1 MDLFYIVT
9 LNIGQLMLA
18 TLEEKLQSL
27 IFFYVFLHFH
37 LG

>member
-27 IFFYVFLHFH
+27 FLFMFSYIFI
-37 LG
+37 